1 MIITVKDS
9 PSGSV
14 QFECADTW
22 ISQWVSREILRD
34 RTYPHLPF
42 VPDVQVVVDARAN
55 CGATTVH
62 LARQHPNARVHA
74 IEPGSEAGAIL
85 ARNAAAYP
93 NVTVHHIGLHS
104 ADRTAQLY
112 QGSEDSITS
121 SLEARN
127 VTGDQSETVQ
137 LRDGGRWASEHGID
151 RIDVLKLD
159 VEGAEIAVLESLA
172 HLIPTMKVIYV
183 EYDSRQARRRLEQML
198 GETHELYFSMLMA
211 LDQGD
216 CIYLAKEL
224 ADRPEATVFLGEL
237 YERLVHGTGETP
249 GEPTV
254 SGPLG
259 GGSDEIPS
267 GNQSTL
273 IDPVT
278 RGVNRQIDG
287 LQTFFR
293 DAFLSQWVNG
303 ISGDY
308 VEFGS
313 WGGNTLRV
321 AYEEARD
328 AHIPRHLWAFD
339 SFEGLPSPA
348 DDRDNHPGWSAGG
361 TGQGGVEEFR
371 RACDAHGIPRD
382 AYTTVTGYYDAVLPT
397 LLGDDAPHD
406 IAVVYI
412 DCNMYSSTVSVL
424 DFLAPRLKAGMIVA
438 FDDYYCWSPAGVSG
452 ERSAL
457 SEFLDTHPQ
466 WHFERYKD
474 IHRSGVAFVVEP
486 ANQVNHRT

>member
-1 MIITVKDS
+1 MIITVEDS

-22 ISQWVSREILRD
+22 ISKWVSSEILRD

-42 VPDVQVVVDARAN
+42 VTDVQVIVDAGAN

-62 LARQHPNARVHA
+62 LARQNPNAQVHA
-74 IEPGSEAGAIL
+74 IEPGGEAGAIL
-85 ARNAAAYP
+85 ARNATAYP

-104 ADRTAQLY
+104 TDRTAQLY
-112 QGSEDSITS
+112 RGAEDSITS
-121 SLEARN
+121 SLEPRD
-127 VTGDQSETVQ
+127 VTGDQSEMVQ
-137 LRDGGRWASEHGID
+137 LRDGRRWASDQGID

-172 HLIPTMKVIYV
+172 PLIPTMKVIYV
-183 EYDSRQARRRLEQML
+183 EYDSRQARRRLEEIL
-198 GETHELYFSMLMA
+198 GESHDLYFSMLMA

-224 ADRPEATVFLGEL
+224 ANRPEATEFLGEL
-237 YERLVHGTGETP
+237 YQRLVHGTAETTGDP
-249 GEPTV
+249 ALLKPTAA
-254 SGPLG
+254 
-259 GGSDEIPS
+259 
-267 GNQSTL
+267 GNAENTQGDQPTP
-273 IDPVT
+273 IHPVT
-278 RGVNRQIDG
+278 RGVSRQIDG
-287 LQTFFR
+287 LETFFR
-293 DAFLSQWVNG
+293 DAFVSQWVNG
-303 ISGDY
+303 VSGDY

-328 AHIPRHLWAFD
+328 AHVPRHLWAFD
-339 SFEGLPSPA
+339 SFEGLPAPA

-371 RACDAHGIPRD
+371 RACDAHGIPRE
-382 AYTTVTGYYDAVLPT
+382 AYTTVTGYYDAVLPN
-397 LLGDDAPHD
+397 LPAEKAPHD
-406 IAVVYI
+406 IAVAYI

-424 DFLAPRLKAGMIVA
+424 EFLAPRLKAGMIVA

-457 SEFLDTHPQ
+457 SEFLETHPQ

-486 ANQVNHRT
+486 ANQVNRRT